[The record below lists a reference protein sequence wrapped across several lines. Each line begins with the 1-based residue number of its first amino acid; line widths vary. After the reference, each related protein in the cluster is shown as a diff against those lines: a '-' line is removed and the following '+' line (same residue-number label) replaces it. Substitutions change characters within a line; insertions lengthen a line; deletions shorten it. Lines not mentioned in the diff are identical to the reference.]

1 MLAIGLCVLAA
12 LVAVVGFTGVDDVAA
27 HSDQG
32 LMTVEATPENE
43 RTIAVT
49 ATVRY
54 VNDGDAVP
62 SATVR
67 ASATNRAGQTT
78 TPVTL
83 VHERDGRYRG
93 AITVPTAGEWQIAA
107 RSEGPIATASTSVL
121 VTERTA
127 PSTAGAPPTTDR
139 GDRDEGDDD
148 DSGIRIAAVA
158 VIVVVLGAAAAIVV
172 RRRR

>member
-1 MLAIGLCVLAA
+1 MLAIGLCLLAA

-32 LMTVEATPENE
+32 LMTVEATPEDE
-43 RTIAVT
+43 RTVAVT

-62 SATVR
+62 SATVS

-78 TPVTL
+78 APVTL
-83 VHERDGRYRG
+83 VHEREGRYRG

-127 PSTAGAPPTTDR
+127 PSTIGAPPTTDR
-139 GDRDEGDDD
+139 EEGDDD

-158 VIVVVLGAAAAIVV
+158 VVVVVLGAAAAIVV
-172 RRRR
+172 RRRS